1 MVLVA
6 IPTYSSQIVLT
17 KSQEENGWK
26 DSSPELTTLLS
37 DLYLTILCFPSTA
50 VCSLLQIW
58 FQNRRR
64 KDVVSNKTST
74 PGDNSQ
80 SPSSSQD
87 PASPTISTA
96 ASPTIQPTGKDSN
109 SNSQDGSKQSPDA
122 NGAGE
127 GQGDGGQKSRMVP
140 DAVVQGCIS
149 ELKRFSDE
157 KLKERKEKRKAKG
170 KRRAHHASTSST
182 RSAHSNIQGVANN
195 PSQPVRLFQAY
206 DMVAPPNKVTPT
218 AAAYLNTAANR
229 FNHSHNTSAF
239 SSPRDHLAVAATMPR
254 LAWDGMD
261 TGLGQSLGGGVADQL
276 AHTRAFGGLGMAGL
290 GMGLMPMSQAQSVG
304 VGMPGAQDSLPVLS
318 DLLSYRQQM
327 EGSRSSLR
335 DSREASLPQSSF
347 LPSSSSS
354 RDSGKLPDLGSTHHN
369 GATPAPPSFS
379 LSRVYPFPFVA
390 DPPIMLSSL
399 HQQDPLRQA
408 HHWPHPHPPPPS
420 AATAHFNPMASMNSM
435 DPYKPV
441 LISPLSN
448 PFFSQAP
455 HPPHWP
461 PQPGGDPASG
471 SGFSQP

>member
-1 MVLVA
+1 M
-6 IPTYSSQIVLT
+6 
-17 KSQEENGWK
+17 
-26 DSSPELTTLLS
+26 
-37 DLYLTILCFPSTA
+37 
-50 VCSLLQIW
+50 
-58 FQNRRR
+58 
-64 KDVVSNKTST
+64 VSNKTSA

-80 SPSSSQD
+80 SPSSTQD
-87 PASPTISTA
+87 PASPTTSTA
-96 ASPTIQPTGKDSN
+96 ASPTTQPTGKDSN
-109 SNSQDGSKQSPDA
+109 SNSQDGSGQSPDD
-122 NGAGE
+122 NGGAD
-127 GQGDGGQKSRMVP
+127 GQGDGGSKTRMVP

-170 KRRAHHASTSST
+170 KRRAHHAPTSAT
-182 RSAHSNIQGVANN
+182 RTAAHPNVQGVASNS
-195 PSQPVRLFQAY
+195 SQPVRLFQAY

-239 SSPRDHLAVAATMPR
+239 SSPRDHLAMAATMPR

-261 TGLGQSLGGGVADQL
+261 AGLGQSLGGGVADQL

-290 GMGLMPMSQAQSVG
+290 GMGLMPMSQAQSVS
-304 VGMPGAQDSLPVLS
+304 VGMAGAQDSLPVLS
-318 DLLSYRQQM
+318 DLLSYRQQV
-327 EGSRSSLR
+327 EGASALR
-335 DSREASLPQSSF
+335 DSREASLPQSSL

-354 RDSGKLPDLGSTHHN
+354 RDPGKLPDLGHN
-369 GATPAPPSFS
+369 GATAAPSPFG

-399 HQQDPLRQA
+399 HQQDPLRHA
-408 HHWPHPHPPPPS
+408 HHWPHPPPPS
-420 AATAHFNPMASMNSM
+420 ASAAHFNPMASMNSM

-455 HPPHWP
+455 HPSHWP
-461 PQPGGDPASG
+461 PQPGGNPASG
-471 SGFSQP
+471 SGFSQHWTRVRVAA